1 MGGAELFR
9 SASAQD
15 QAEAAGL
22 VVRLVGIRQMD
33 AVFRRAEVARVSSDA
48 LRHETPRACRGVS
61 VMQSL
66 GTVEC
71 RDGKLGGD

>member
-1 MGGAELFR
+1 MGGAVLFR

-48 LRHETPRACRGVS
+48 LRHETPRACRGIS
-61 VMQSL
+61 VVQSV
-66 GTVEC
+66 GAVE
-71 RDGKLGGD
+71 RRNGMLGGD